1 MSGHDLILLGKSRM
15 FVGHWCYVCYFHNWH
30 GEYKHCTNTNMNF
43 GGSVRSEKASSFGII
58 LKVHESSQTQL
69 RADNR
74 PKPRDA
80 QVWDSVITEILSDS
94 DSAYPWKL

>member
-1 MSGHDLILLGKSRM
+1 
-15 FVGHWCYVCYFHNWH
+15 
-30 GEYKHCTNTNMNF
+30 MNF
-43 GGSVRSEKASSFGII
+43 EGSARSEKASRFGII
-58 LKVHESSQTQL
+58 LKVHESSQTEF

-94 DSAYPWKL
+94 NSAYP